1 MNKEGWIVVYIDDIV
16 IKGRTISKVW
26 ERMLLVIKRLHDAGF
41 KINLNKTVLLTTSV
55 EMVGY

>member
-26 ERMLLVIKRLHDAGF
+26 ERTLLVIKRLHDAGF
-41 KINLNKTVLLTTSV
+41 KINLNKTVLLTISV

>member
-1 MNKEGWIVVYIDDIV
+1 MYIDIIV
-16 IKGRTISKVW
+16 IKGRMISKVR

-41 KINLNKTVLLTTSV
+41 KINLNNTVLLTTSV